1 MRTGQRAGSGRATTS
16 TKTRFW
22 FDPRFALGL
31 VLVVASIVGVSVVVA
46 GSDRTVSVYAARVP
60 LAVGDRLDAD
70 DLVETDVRLG
80 AAVELYLTPALVPA
94 DGLIVTRTVTA
105 GELVPAAAVG
115 TRAGETVTSLV
126 LDLRGRLSASL
137 AAGSVVDVWSAGE
150 IESGLYGPPAVL
162 VGRAAIVRIL
172 EPSGLI
178 QSGDGRAV
186 EVLVPKDKVAAVLEA
201 IANDEAVS
209 LVAVNAPIGG

>member
-1 MRTGQRAGSGRATTS
+1 MRRGQPAGSGRPATPTR
-16 TKTRFW
+16 TRFW
-22 FDPRFALGL
+22 FDPRFGVGL

-46 GSDRTVSVYAARVP
+46 GSDRTVAVYAARVS
-60 LAVGDRLDAD
+60 LAVGDRLDAA

-80 AAVELYLTPALVPA
+80 AAGELYLTPARLPA
-94 DGLIVTRTVTA
+94 DGLLVTRTVTA

-115 TRAGETVTSLV
+115 SRAGEGVTSLV
-126 LDLRGRLSASL
+126 LELRGRLSAGL
-137 AAGSVVDVWSAGE
+137 EAGSVVDVWSAGE
-150 IESGLYGPPAVL
+150 VESGVFGPPTVL

-172 EPSGLI
+172 EPTGLI
-178 QSGDGRAV
+178 QSGGGRAV

-201 IANDEAVS
+201 IANDDALS